1 MDEMAQKIAALRCS
15 VIDPEEPVMSDIVER
30 LRQKERDYYRRDTG
44 GAFGMGPILLEAA
57 DEIERLRGLLRNVL
71 DAGEAEAKAE
81 AEMRNAQRNY
91 TNPRPYVD
99 AWEQAMLA
107 ASNAEKEARAA
118 LAADQPELIANSPTA
133 KGG

>member
-1 MDEMAQKIAALRCS
+1 
-15 VIDPEEPVMSDIVER
+15 MSDIVER

-118 LAADQPELIANSPTA
+118 LAADQPR
-133 KGG
+133 GCG

>member
-1 MDEMAQKIAALRCS
+1 MPD
-15 VIDPEEPVMSDIVER
+15 DILKR
-30 LRQKERDYYRRDTG
+30 LRFWSDDTG
-44 GAFGMGPILLEAA
+44 ALIPSAQVATVKEAA

-118 LAADQPELIANSPTA
+118 LAGSDSASHRETVSHD
-133 KGG
+133 